1 MPDTNDPYS
10 RPINATRPDA
20 RLVGEHYGRL
30 ATDKARSHAAGPV
43 AAAGVRA
50 LPSVV
55 PVDMDALARARA
67 EGKLE
72 KKVPKQRKPEPEPEA
87 ATPSPDVTSPSAD
100 EPYVEYT
107 HIEDAPE
114 PPITEEDLFG

>member
-1 MPDTNDPYS
+1 MPETNDPYS

-20 RLVGEHYGRL
+20 QLVGEFYGRP
-30 ATDKARSHAAGPV
+30 ATDKARNHAAGRV

-55 PVDMDALARARA
+55 PVDMDARPPV
-67 EGKLE
+67 KLE
-72 KKVPKQRKPEPEPEA
+72 KKVKKPRKPAEPPA
-87 ATPSPDVTSPSAD
+87 PTAD
-100 EPYVEYT
+100 DAYVEYT
-107 HIEDAPE
+107 HVETPIEAE